1 MTKQEEK
8 SSEWA
13 VGVVCGILLAAV
25 AVVFAVLAHRRNIS
39 SRSNFV
45 VSLCHVI
52 LIANEPLLGFVL
64 FVALQVCAGPMKCV
78 ANSKPTSCSIFNSV
92 NVLGTDT

>member
-25 AVVFAVLAHRRNIS
+25 SVVFAVLAYRRSNS

-52 LIANEPLLGFVL
+52 LIANEPLLGFFCFLWLHKFAMV
-64 FVALQVCAGPMKCV
+64 Q
-78 ANSKPTSCSIFNSV
+78 
-92 NVLGTDT
+92 